1 MPALA
6 GTSGIAVPL
15 LVYTDLLLSGRDL
28 NRELVQQLRRR
39 YLAHLA
45 QLAITRVL
53 LVTRLLCR

>member
-39 YLAHLA
+39 YLA